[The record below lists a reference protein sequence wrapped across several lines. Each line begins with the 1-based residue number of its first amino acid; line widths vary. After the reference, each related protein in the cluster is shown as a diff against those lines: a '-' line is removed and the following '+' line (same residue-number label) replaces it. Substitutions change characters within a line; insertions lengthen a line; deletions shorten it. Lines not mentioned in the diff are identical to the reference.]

1 MILDPTFL
9 SGATLVLSGLAGA
22 FLVALWLALVIWTY
36 RDMRGR
42 HRDRLVPILA
52 ALMVALLTLP
62 GVLVYLILRP
72 ARTLEEE
79 YQQTLEEEALLHSI
93 EDQSV
98 CPGCERHVKEDW
110 LVCPSYQTKLRKR
123 CHSCG
128 RLMELPWNICP
139 FCGTPA
145 PGMRKE
151 GATMDDVLRSLPEEK
166 LKPSSETLP
175 QELPAPTDEP
185 YPEEISYPVPDE
197 LEVASPEDEPHLE
210 E

>member
-1 MILDPTFL
+1 
-9 SGATLVLSGLAGA
+9 
-22 FLVALWLALVIWTY
+22 
-36 RDMRGR
+36 
-42 HRDRLVPILA
+42 
-52 ALMVALLTLP
+52 
-62 GVLVYLILRP
+62 
-72 ARTLEEE
+72 
-79 YQQTLEEEALLHSI
+79 
-93 EDQSV
+93 
-98 CPGCERHVKEDW
+98 
-110 LVCPSYQTKLRKR
+110 
-123 CHSCG
+123 
-128 RLMELPWNICP
+128 MELPWNICP